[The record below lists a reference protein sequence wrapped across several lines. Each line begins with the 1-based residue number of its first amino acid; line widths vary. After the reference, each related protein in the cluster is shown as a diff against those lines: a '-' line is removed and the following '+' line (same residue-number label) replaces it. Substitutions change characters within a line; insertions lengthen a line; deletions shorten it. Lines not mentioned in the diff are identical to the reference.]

1 VLFSGGASGYEE
13 TKRSG
18 QMKFALMY
26 EIEMPK
32 PWYQNNEYD
41 KYWQVMAQI
50 QLADEVGFD
59 SVWAVEHHFFEEL
72 SHCSAPEILFAAASQ
87 RTSRIRFGHGAVLLP
102 QPYNHPVRVAER
114 IGALDILSNGRL
126 DVGFARS
133 TTLNEMAGF
142 GIDPADTRPM
152 MDEALEIIPQLMTT
166 DRFPGY
172 EGKYFTVGPNRNVIP
187 KPIQKPHPPLWMA
200 CSSPVS
206 FDIAA
211 NAGLGVLVFNIARA
225 DTLAQRVHNYR
236 QIIKKPAKQVTAQVN
251 NQISAFLMT
260 LCGEDNDET
269 INMAGEGMQWYMS
282 LLKGQAPYWQHLHEL
297 HRSEVFA
304 QIESYQYAAQKAPEA
319 FFFGTKLGEE
329 KKAKDQLTPQSLV
342 DSGLLCA
349 GNPDSCI
356 KVLQRFADLG
366 VDQILCFMEMGRV
379 PHAKTM
385 ESIKLFGKYVIPH
398 FKGRSDWQARAPQA
412 AAR

>member
-1 VLFSGGASGYEE
+1 
-13 TKRSG
+13 
-18 QMKFALMY
+18 MKFGLMY

-32 PWYQNNEYD
+32 PWYDNNEYD

-59 SVWAVEHHFFEEL
+59 YVWAVEHHCFEEL

-87 RTSRIRFGHGAVLLP
+87 RTSRIRFGHGAILLP
-102 QPYNHPVRVAER
+102 QPYNHPIRVAER

-133 TTLNEMAGF
+133 TTLTEMGGF

-152 MDEALEIIPQLMTT
+152 MDEAMAIIPQLMTT
-166 DRFPGY
+166 ERFPGY
-172 EGKYFTVGPNRNVIP
+172 EGKYFKIGENRNVIP

-200 CSSPVS
+200 CSSPTS
-206 FDIAA
+206 FEIAA
-211 NAGLGVLVFNIARA
+211 NAGLGVLCFNIVRA
-225 DTLAQRVHNYR
+225 ETLGQRVADYR
-236 QIIKKPAKQVTAQVN
+236 AAIRKPSNQVAAKVN
-251 NQISAFLMT
+251 NQIAAFIMT
-260 LCGEDNDET
+260 LCGEKEEET

-282 LLKGQAPYWQHLHEL
+282 LLKGQAPYWQHLHEQN
-297 HRSEVFA
+297 RAEVFA
-304 QIESYQYAAQKAPEA
+304 QIESYQYAAQRAPEA
-319 FFFGTKLGEE
+319 FFFGRKASEE
-329 KKAKDQLTPQSLV
+329 KKARDELTPRKLV

-349 GNPDSCI
+349 GNPETCI

-366 VDQILCFMEMGRV
+366 IDLILAFMEMGRV

-385 ESIKLFGKYVIPH
+385 ESIKLFGKHVIPY
-398 FKGRSDWQARAPQA
+398 FKGRSDWSSLPKPQTA
-412 AAR
+412 AQQNG